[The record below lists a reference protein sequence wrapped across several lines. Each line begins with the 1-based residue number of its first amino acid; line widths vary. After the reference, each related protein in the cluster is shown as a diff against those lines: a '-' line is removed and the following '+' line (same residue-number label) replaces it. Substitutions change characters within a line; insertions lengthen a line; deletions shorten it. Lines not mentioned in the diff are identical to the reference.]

1 MITNSVPET
10 WQALQQQTA
19 RILEE
24 CGFDVELE
32 KKIQTV
38 RGEVEIDVYAEELV
52 KGRKYR
58 ILCECKNWKRRV
70 PQNVIHG
77 FRTVVADIGANVGYV
92 ISLNGFQSGAFSA
105 AELSNIELVDWVQF
119 QTAFEETWFDEYL
132 SPQVVKDLDPLL
144 TYTEP
149 LAPSWYG
156 ALPDGEKREYL
167 NLKDLHD
174 ELGWMLMTFTP
185 YARFGPDKPRPKLPL
200 RERLVDETTIPA
212 DVLDAVSYREFFEA
226 CLSHG
231 VLAIEQFRA
240 IRDRNAV

>member
-1 MITNSVPET
+1 MITSVVPDS
-10 WQALQQQTA
+10 WQDLQHQTA

-38 RGEVEIDVYAEELV
+38 RGEVEIDVYAEEIV

-58 ILCECKNWKRRV
+58 ILCECKHWKTRV

-77 FRTVVADIGANVGYV
+77 FRTVVADIGANVGYL

-105 AELSNIELVDWVQF
+105 AELTNLELVDWEQF
-119 QTAFEETWFDEYL
+119 QLAFEETWYDEYL
-132 SPQVVKDLDPLL
+132 SPQIVTDLDPLL
-144 TYTEP
+144 TYAEP
-149 LAPSWYG
+149 LAPKWYPD
-156 ALPDGEKREYL
+156 LPDLEKQEYV
-167 NLKDLHD
+167 NLKGTYD

-185 YARFGPDKPRPKLPL
+185 YARMGRDKARPKLPL
-200 RERLVDETTIPA
+200 RESLVGETSIPA
-212 DVLDAVSYREFFEA
+212 EILDVATYREFHEL
-226 CLSHG
+226 CVSYGLP
-231 VLAIEQFRA
+231 AIEQFRA